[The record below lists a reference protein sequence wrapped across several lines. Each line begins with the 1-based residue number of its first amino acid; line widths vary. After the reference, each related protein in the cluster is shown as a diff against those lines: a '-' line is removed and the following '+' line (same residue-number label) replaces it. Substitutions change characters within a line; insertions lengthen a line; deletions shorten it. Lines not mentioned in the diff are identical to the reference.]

1 MKEQSMSDL
10 KAFLKEMISAPGLSG
25 HEVPVRKIIEREWEG
40 LVDEMQVS
48 RLGSLEG
55 LKRGSGEDPRKSILL
70 AGHMDAI
77 GLIVTHISGEFLR
90 ITDVGGVDPRVMPGQ
105 PVVVHGRRDLKG
117 VVGQP
122 PDALLSDHQQG
133 APMGLNKLF
142 VDVGLE
148 AEEVAQLVRPG
159 DLVSFGTMPLELG
172 DENMSG
178 HTMDD
183 RAAVAAITHCLKILK
198 KRIHAW
204 DVWAVATIQ
213 EETGYRGAYTSAFG
227 LEPTLAI
234 AIDVTHAKGPG
245 TSEKGIA
252 DMGKGLVLGMGPN
265 VHPWMYRK
273 LKELADE
280 LEITYQTEM
289 MAGHSGTDAYALQVA
304 RGGRPSMVISIPLRY
319 MHTPVETLSMKDVE
333 RVGRLMAEFITWLE
347 TGAIEGMRWE
357 D

>member
-1 MKEQSMSDL
+1 MSDL
-10 KAFLKEMISAPGLSG
+10 KLFLKEMISATGLSG
-25 HEVPVRKIIEREWEG
+25 HETPVRKLIENRWEG

-55 LKRGSGEDPRKSILL
+55 LKRGSGKEPRKSILL

-77 GLIVTHISGEFLR
+77 GLIVTSIAGEFLR

-105 PVVVHGRRDLKG
+105 PVLVHGRKDLKG
-117 VVGQP
+117 VVVQP
-122 PDALLSDHQQG
+122 PDRLVEGHNLG
-133 APMGLNKLF
+133 APMGLDKLY

-148 AEEVAQLVRPG
+148 AGEVTKLVRPG
-159 DLVSFGTMPLELG
+159 DLVSFATQPLELG
-172 DENMSG
+172 EEFLSG

-183 RAAVAAITHCLKILK
+183 RTAVAAITHCLEILK
-198 KRIHAW
+198 KRIHQW
-204 DVWAVATIQ
+204 DVWAVATVQ
-213 EETGYRGAYTSAFG
+213 EEVGLKGAFTSAFG
-227 LEPTLAI
+227 LEPTLAV

-245 TSEKGIA
+245 TSEKRIA
-252 DMGKGLVLGMGPN
+252 DLGKGLVLGMGPN

-273 LKELADE
+273 LKELAED

-289 MAGHSGTDAYALQVA
+289 MAGHSGTDAFALQVA

-319 MHTPVETLSMKDVE
+319 MHTPVETVSMKDIQ
-333 RVGRLMAEFITWLE
+333 RVGRLLAEFITWLE
-347 TGAIEGMRWE
+347 EDTVEGLRWE